1 MNFDQTVRIESILP
15 HVSKGIANRK
25 LKSSWTVWSQKKDI
39 NENDWMQ
46 NVIPIYEFN
55 SSNEFWYIYYNLDL
69 TTEIKYIFMRDKIH
83 PKWEDKHNING
94 GYYCI
99 NIPEIDKSNIFKTCL
114 SGMIGETLT
123 KKRYNS
129 NHITGMTFVSNK
141 NKSHIRIWIDDSH
154 YQLKKDNLSKE
165 YVAVFNKIN
174 AVNDNDMKFV
184 DFKRLI
190 DKQNAVNDN
199 NIKFIDFKCLIDK

>member
-99 NIPEIDKSNIFKTCL
+99 NI
-114 SGMIGETLT
+114 
-123 KKRYNS
+123 
-129 NHITGMTFVSNK
+129 TGMTFVSNK